1 MRIVNA
7 SDKKKLEACDNIS
20 LRKSKKKIIG
30 PRAPG
35 PGKVERLC
43 SSDRQSETRKVGH

>member
-7 SDKKKLEACDNIS
+7 SDKNKLEACDNIS
-20 LRKSKKKIIG
+20 LRKSKKIIG

>member
-7 SDKKKLEACDNIS
+7 SDKKKLEACDKIS
-20 LRKSKKKIIG
+20 LRSKKIIG

-35 PGKVERLC
+35 LGKVERLC
-43 SSDRQSETRKVGH
+43 SSDRQSKTRKVGH